1 MEVER
6 IDDDKKDRRKW
17 ERDSERRDGIERK
30 GKEQMRKREPT
41 KRRGTTLQPLLG
53 RPSYHEHGILIVVL
67 IWGGEFET

>member
-17 ERDSERRDGIERK
+17 ERDSKRQDGIERK

-41 KRRGTTLQPLLG
+41 KRRGTTFAPGRTRDDVPIISTELLN
-53 RPSYHEHGILIVVL
+53 LNL
-67 IWGGEFET
+67 TLT